1 MGEVFETT
9 DVELAED
16 LLLRHYGTSV
26 RIRAHGPQSG
36 MRLAHPAAVRR
47 AVAFIEDNAER
58 DISAADVARAAQV
71 SIRAVQLAFARH
83 LETTPLAYVRR
94 VRLDCAH
101 RDLLAADPA
110 RRTVAGVAYRW
121 GFHSPGRFAVLYR
134 QAYGVP
140 PSHTIH
146 QN

>member
-16 LLLRHYGTSV
+16 LLLRHYGTS
-26 RIRAHGPQSG
+26 
-36 MRLAHPAAVRR
+36 
-47 AVAFIEDNAER
+47 
-58 DISAADVARAAQV
+58 
-71 SIRAVQLAFARH
+71 
-83 LETTPLAYVRR
+83 
-94 VRLDCAH
+94 
-101 RDLLAADPA
+101 
-110 RRTVAGVAYRW
+110 AYRW